1 MLNKSWTAIALLMG
15 VATFAQ
21 RVRVNQTRLTALS
34 CILVLGLA
42 YKPLKAQATG
52 SESGAAASYATPDWE
67 KRAGSKMQ
75 FEVASIHLERPD
87 SWSPPSFPLDSGDSS
102 IPLGGHFFADFPLLV
117 DIEFAYKYWPTHVQ
131 EEALRAQLPK
141 WAQKLSFVIEARAEG
156 SPTKDQMRL
165 MLQSLLTERFKL
177 AVHFERKQTQ
187 VFALVL
193 AKPGPLGP
201 KLRRHADGPPCDV
214 LGDSMDEPRAIPKVF
229 PRRCG
234 TYALWPTTDNSR
246 FIGARDTTMLFIAK
260 FLALDA
266 NLSRPAVD
274 QTGLTGNFDFT
285 IQYSRDSIAPP
296 LPGVEPESQAPT
308 FLEALKEQLGLKLKP
323 TMAPVD
329 VLVIDHVEEPSP
341 N

>member
-1 MLNKSWTAIALLMG
+1 MFGKSW
-15 VATFAQ
+15 
-21 RVRVNQTRLTALS
+21 
-34 CILVLGLA
+34 LVVVLVFNCMLVFGLA
-42 YKPLKAQATG
+42 EKPLKAQATA
-52 SESGAAASYATPDWE
+52 EAAPHTTPDWE
-67 KRAGSKMQ
+67 KRAGGKMQ

-87 SWSPPSFPLDSGDSS
+87 SWSPPSFPLDPGDSS
-102 IPLGGHFFADFPLLV
+102 IPPGGHFFADFPLLV
-117 DIEFAYKYWPTHVQ
+117 DIQFAYKYWPTRVQ

-141 WAQKLSFVIEARAEG
+141 WAQKQNFVIEARAEG
-156 SPTKDQMRL
+156 NPTKDQMRL

-177 AVHFERKQTQ
+177 AVHFERRQTQ

-193 AKPGPLGP
+193 AKPGKLGP
-201 KLRRHADGPPCDV
+201 KLRHHGDGPPCDV
-214 LGDSMDEPRAIPKVF
+214 SGDSMDEPRATPNVF
-229 PRRCG
+229 PRHCG

-246 FIGARDTTMLFIAK
+246 FIGSRDTTMPFIAK

-266 NLSRPAVD
+266 NLARPAVD

-296 LPGVEPESQAPT
+296 VLGAAPESQGPT

-329 VLVIDHVEEPSP
+329 VLVIDHVEQPSP